1 MTSFYATLR
10 TRSRGALPL
19 LSADSSPTL
28 RGARGQAPCTPKIAP
43 FRLPSSVTLFLG
55 RSGPRKSV
63 PQTNFF
69 PQSLHAQRCVF
80 TRVLPLFLM
89 SIDPHAGQQSG
100 VVLVVLAW
108 CWRGAGLVT
117 DEAQMVNLPCRE
129 LQKGVALGK
138 GRSAPNA
145 SPSRDCPR
153 QCTRDQ
159 SLDPLSPRPKGSEG
173 WAVPTPCRVQ
183 RVGSFSVKG
192 QDERS
197 ATALDC
203 VPPWSLPVTWLDVK
217 GQYADRL
224 RSGNPLHPL
233 CPGHSP
239 CRGAVK
245 DCFPLPMAMW
255 GSGQSPENGSRDK
268 SLVGV
273 KGQTAPAPGG
283 HEKLSLQYFD
293 KKKRASLKRKCYK
306 PSKIKGF
313 RVFRQLTIF
322 NVLVNFCLLE
332 CKIIFNYA
340 VNLCLTLQ

>member
-1 MTSFYATLR
+1 M
-10 TRSRGALPL
+10 P
-19 LSADSSPTL
+19 SA
-28 RGARGQAPCTPKIAP
+28 K
-43 FRLPSSVTLFLG
+43 
-55 RSGPRKSV
+55 
-63 PQTNFF
+63 
-69 PQSLHAQRCVF
+69 
-80 TRVLPLFLM
+80 
-89 SIDPHAGQQSG
+89 
-100 VVLVVLAW
+100 
-108 CWRGAGLVT
+108 
-117 DEAQMVNLPCRE
+117 
-129 LQKGVALGK
+129 VALLPMPHPAGTAP
-138 GRSAPNA
+138 GSAQGT
-145 SPSRDCPR
+145 SPLTHYP
-153 QCTRDQ
+153 
-159 SLDPLSPRPKGSEG
+159 PRPKGSEG

-268 SLVGV
+268 SLVGA

-283 HEKLSLQYFD
+283 HEKLSLS
-293 KKKRASLKRKCYK
+293 AL
-306 PSKIKGF
+306 
-313 RVFRQLTIF
+313 
-322 NVLVNFCLLE
+322 
-332 CKIIFNYA
+332 
-340 VNLCLTLQ
+340 

>member
-1 MTSFYATLR
+1 
-10 TRSRGALPL
+10 
-19 LSADSSPTL
+19 
-28 RGARGQAPCTPKIAP
+28 
-43 FRLPSSVTLFLG
+43 
-55 RSGPRKSV
+55 
-63 PQTNFF
+63 
-69 PQSLHAQRCVF
+69 
-80 TRVLPLFLM
+80 
-89 SIDPHAGQQSG
+89 
-100 VVLVVLAW
+100 
-108 CWRGAGLVT
+108 
-117 DEAQMVNLPCRE
+117 MVNLPCRE
-129 LQKGVALGK
+129 LLLQLQQGVALGK

-197 ATALDC
+197 ATALAC

-268 SLVGV
+268 SLVG
-273 KGQTAPAPGG
+273 GCGG
-283 HEKLSLQYFD
+283 RQPPTLGERRGYF
-293 KKKRASLKRKCYK
+293 KTCSYNN
-306 PSKIKGF
+306 
-313 RVFRQLTIF
+313 RVFLKPKNGI
-322 NVLVNFCLLE
+322 LVRFHKGLSH
-332 CKIIFNYA
+332 F
-340 VNLCLTLQ
+340 

>member
-1 MTSFYATLR
+1 MLQ
-10 TRSRGALPL
+10 L
-19 LSADSSPTL
+19 
-28 RGARGQAPCTPKIAP
+28 
-43 FRLPSSVTLFLG
+43 
-55 RSGPRKSV
+55 
-63 PQTNFF
+63 
-69 PQSLHAQRCVF
+69 
-80 TRVLPLFLM
+80 
-89 SIDPHAGQQSG
+89 QQ
-100 VVLVVLAW
+100 
-108 CWRGAGLVT
+108 
-117 DEAQMVNLPCRE
+117 
-129 LQKGVALGK
+129 GVALGK

-153 QCTRDQ
+153 RGTRDQ

-203 VPPWSLPVTWLDVK
+203 VPPWSLPVTWLGVK

-255 GSGQSPENGSRDK
+255 GSGQSPIK
-268 SLVGV
+268 KQV
-273 KGQTAPAPGG
+273 KGQVPCRGLRGRQPPPSESVEDTSKPALIIT
-283 HEKLSLQYFD
+283 EYF
-293 KKKRASLKRKCYK
+293 
-306 PSKIKGF
+306 
-313 RVFRQLTIF
+313 
-322 NVLVNFCLLE
+322 
-332 CKIIFNYA
+332 
-340 VNLCLTLQ
+340 

>member
-1 MTSFYATLR
+1 
-10 TRSRGALPL
+10 
-19 LSADSSPTL
+19 
-28 RGARGQAPCTPKIAP
+28 
-43 FRLPSSVTLFLG
+43 
-55 RSGPRKSV
+55 
-63 PQTNFF
+63 
-69 PQSLHAQRCVF
+69 
-80 TRVLPLFLM
+80 
-89 SIDPHAGQQSG
+89 
-100 VVLVVLAW
+100 
-108 CWRGAGLVT
+108 
-117 DEAQMVNLPCRE
+117 MVNLPCRE
-129 LQKGVALGK
+129 LLLQLQQGVALGK

-239 CRGAVK
+239 CRGAVF

>member
-1 MTSFYATLR
+1 
-10 TRSRGALPL
+10 
-19 LSADSSPTL
+19 
-28 RGARGQAPCTPKIAP
+28 
-43 FRLPSSVTLFLG
+43 
-55 RSGPRKSV
+55 
-63 PQTNFF
+63 
-69 PQSLHAQRCVF
+69 
-80 TRVLPLFLM
+80 
-89 SIDPHAGQQSG
+89 
-100 VVLVVLAW
+100 
-108 CWRGAGLVT
+108 
-117 DEAQMVNLPCRE
+117 MVNLPCRE
-129 LQKGVALGK
+129 LLLQLQQGVALGK

-153 QCTRDQ
+153 RCTRDQ

-273 KGQTAPAPGG
+273 KGQTAPALGERRDC
-283 HEKLSLQYFD
+283 HYLYLQYRREHFFI
-293 KKKRASLKRKCYK
+293 KSVTK
-306 PSKIKGF
+306 PYFMRFSGF
-313 RVFRQLTIF
+313 
-322 NVLVNFCLLE
+322 
-332 CKIIFNYA
+332 
-340 VNLCLTLQ
+340 

>member
-1 MTSFYATLR
+1 
-10 TRSRGALPL
+10 
-19 LSADSSPTL
+19 
-28 RGARGQAPCTPKIAP
+28 
-43 FRLPSSVTLFLG
+43 
-55 RSGPRKSV
+55 
-63 PQTNFF
+63 
-69 PQSLHAQRCVF
+69 
-80 TRVLPLFLM
+80 M
-89 SIDPHAGQQSG
+89 SK
-100 VVLVVLAW
+100 W
-108 CWRGAGLVT
+108 CSKLYHFC
-117 DEAQMVNLPCRE
+117 EMVNLPCRE
-129 LQKGVALGK
+129 LLLQLQQGVALGK

-268 SLVGV
+268 SLVVG
-273 KGQTAPAPGG
+273 
-283 HEKLSLQYFD
+283 
-293 KKKRASLKRKCYK
+293 
-306 PSKIKGF
+306 
-313 RVFRQLTIF
+313 
-322 NVLVNFCLLE
+322 
-332 CKIIFNYA
+332 
-340 VNLCLTLQ
+340 

>member
-1 MTSFYATLR
+1 MLA
-10 TRSRGALPL
+10 
-19 LSADSSPTL
+19 PTL
-28 RGARGQAPCTPKIAP
+28 G
-43 FRLPSSVTLFLG
+43 SSMF
-55 RSGPRKSV
+55 
-63 PQTNFF
+63 QF
-69 PQSLHAQRCVF
+69 
-80 TRVLPLFLM
+80 PLFF
-89 SIDPHAGQQSG
+89 SI
-100 VVLVVLAW
+100 
-108 CWRGAGLVT
+108 
-117 DEAQMVNLPCRE
+117 AQTPFCKWYSKLYHFCEMVNLPCRE

-153 QCTRDQ
+153 RCTRDQ

-203 VPPWSLPVTWLDVK
+203 VPPWSLPVTWLGVK

-268 SLVGV
+268 SLVG
-273 KGQTAPAPGG
+273 G
-283 HEKLSLQYFD
+283 
-293 KKKRASLKRKCYK
+293 
-306 PSKIKGF
+306 
-313 RVFRQLTIF
+313 
-322 NVLVNFCLLE
+322 
-332 CKIIFNYA
+332 
-340 VNLCLTLQ
+340 

>member
-1 MTSFYATLR
+1 
-10 TRSRGALPL
+10 
-19 LSADSSPTL
+19 
-28 RGARGQAPCTPKIAP
+28 
-43 FRLPSSVTLFLG
+43 
-55 RSGPRKSV
+55 
-63 PQTNFF
+63 
-69 PQSLHAQRCVF
+69 
-80 TRVLPLFLM
+80 
-89 SIDPHAGQQSG
+89 
-100 VVLVVLAW
+100 
-108 CWRGAGLVT
+108 
-117 DEAQMVNLPCRE
+117 MVNLPCRE
-129 LQKGVALGK
+129 LLLQLQQGVALGK

-203 VPPWSLPVTWLDVK
+203 VPPWSLPVTWLGVK

-268 SLVGV
+268 SLVR
-273 KGQTAPAPGG
+273 GQGG
-283 HEKLSLQYFD
+283 RQPLPPEGMKNCLCLPFD
-293 KKKRASLKRKCYK
+293 KKKRASLKQKCYK

-313 RVFRQLTIF
+313 RVFRHLTIF
-322 NVLVNFCLLE
+322 YVSLKFCYVFAYF
-332 CKIIFNYA
+332 CF
-340 VNLCLTLQ
+340 

>member
-1 MTSFYATLR
+1 
-10 TRSRGALPL
+10 
-19 LSADSSPTL
+19 
-28 RGARGQAPCTPKIAP
+28 
-43 FRLPSSVTLFLG
+43 
-55 RSGPRKSV
+55 
-63 PQTNFF
+63 
-69 PQSLHAQRCVF
+69 
-80 TRVLPLFLM
+80 
-89 SIDPHAGQQSG
+89 
-100 VVLVVLAW
+100 
-108 CWRGAGLVT
+108 
-117 DEAQMVNLPCRE
+117 MVNLPCRE
-129 LQKGVALGK
+129 LLLQLQQGVALGK

-153 QCTRDQ
+153 RCTRDQ

-273 KGQTAPAPGG
+273 KGQTAPTLGERRG
-283 HEKLSLQYFD
+283 YF
-293 KKKRASLKRKCYK
+293 KTCSYNN
-306 PSKIKGF
+306 
-313 RVFRQLTIF
+313 RVF
-322 NVLVNFCLLE
+322 
-332 CKIIFNYA
+332 
-340 VNLCLTLQ
+340 